1 MPQPRPQPCPQRR
14 LGDDGERLIGV
25 LVIGEDISERL
36 ALAAAADAERDHAKM
51 LMTMLTNRVLFTRMQ
66 EESLAGFTQLR
77 SIATPQAGVAELDE
91 MFRIVH
97 TFKGSAATMH
107 MTVAAQTAHQLEEDL
122 RSARDAGKLEDLE
135 AVLSVPIEKLED
147 NLRQQATALH
157 ALVGDD
163 SDALQLGT
171 EEEAALRAALAQGD
185 SMAAQ
190 ALLDQCGLA

>member
-1 MPQPRPQPCPQRR
+1 M
-14 LGDDGERLIGV
+14 

-135 AVLSVPIEKLED
+135 AVLSGIDELED

-185 SMAAQ
+185 SKAAQ
-190 ALLDQCGLA
+190 ALLDRAALPRPCGLPSRQNQTGG